1 MGKSGLFG
9 YMEAVNFVYGS
20 GVNFLYGS
28 GVRVGLVLGLEA
40 WSLQYFGGWQ
50 WG

>member
-1 MGKSGLFG
+1 MGGEEWFIWVYGSG
-9 YMEAVNFVYGS
+9 VNFVYGS
-20 GVNFLYGS
+20 GVNLM
-28 GVRVGLVLGLEA
+28 RVGLVLGVEA